1 MDASVMDPQVQSVV
15 EQIKPLKISQMGSI
29 LMQVQQLK
37 AAKEQTRDATQQAQA
52 SADAEA
58 RRLAALAAADP
69 KNPMYVSS
77 FGNPMKW
84 TRSRAL
90 EAINAAV
97 LAQPDKGKFGTIN
110 GPYENVRQY
119 IKNNT
124 GRNAMVSRNENAPY
138 TYSGGRRRRRRTR
151 RR

>member
-1 MDASVMDPQVQSVV
+1 MNAQDTQVLSVV
-15 EQIKPLKISQMGSI
+15 EQIKPLKISQMGAI

-37 AAKEQTRDATQQAQA
+37 AAKEQARDATQQAQA
-52 SADAEA
+52 DADAEA
-58 RRLAALAAADP
+58 QRLAADP
-69 KNPMYVSS
+69 KNPMYVSPI
-77 FGNPMKW
+77 GNPMKW

-90 EAINAAV
+90 EAINSAV
-97 LAQPDKGKFGTIN
+97 LAQTDKGKFGTIN

-124 GRNAMVSRNENAPY
+124 GRGAMVSRNPNDPF

>member
-1 MDASVMDPQVQSVV
+1 MDAPVMDPQVQSVV
-15 EQIKPLKISQMGSI
+15 DQIKPLKISQMASI
-29 LMQVQQLK
+29 LEQVQQLK

-58 RRLAALAAADP
+58 QRLAAMP
-69 KNPMYVSS
+69 ENPMYVSQL
-77 FGNPMKW
+77 GNPLKW

-90 EAINAAV
+90 EAINSAV
-97 LAQPDKGKFGTIN
+97 LAQTDKGKFGTIN
-110 GPYENVRQY
+110 GPYDNVRQY

-124 GRNAMVSRNENAPY
+124 GRGAMVRRNPNDPY
-138 TYSGGRRRRRRTR
+138 TYSGGRRRRRMRRTR